1 MFPCTPLLD
10 HTTDSFLPICDH
22 PAQIPLAFTLQ
33 PLMPLIGGVGDDP
46 VVALLQ
52 NPTEVGSVIVPVDRN
67 TACEGVQKSGGAI
80 LPEDIDGTVH
90 MKVRGKRVTRCVE
103 AGNAC

>member
-10 HTTDSFLPICDH
+10 HTTESFLPIRDH

-33 PLMPLIGGVGDDP
+33 PLMPLIGGVGDNP
-46 VVALLQ
+46 VVTLLQ
-52 NPTEVGSVIVPVDRN
+52 NPTEVRSVIVPVDRD
-67 TACEGVQKSGGAI
+67 TACEGVQKFGSAI
-80 LPEDIDGTVH
+80 LLEDIDGTVH

-103 AGNAC
+103 AGNAR